1 MFVLYYP
8 ARARESGEGVF
19 AVTGYSSHHA
29 LLSAS
34 VYSCSCGPRC
44 MLGVVVCVLAQT
56 WPFAAVWKWEGWPA
70 FRDRGRRLEQRKLHV
85 SVRENLLTMRG
96 ADTGTRS
103 ACGFLQPCAR

>member
-44 MLGVVVCVLAQT
+44 MLGVVVCVAAQT
-56 WPFAAVWKWEGWPA
+56 WPFATVSA